1 MSESQLGCR
10 KDASTNGAYKFDLGY
25 TWFVLIGGTLAL
37 LLILGAFVA
46 ATSRN
51 QTVGLGLAVAGALC
65 VVALIVAIA
74 SVVKSS
80 SRTVQVNDD
89 GIWVQDKRGN
99 GIGGLHWGEL
109 AKVTASN
116 KMAQLLLWD
125 GAGRRRVVIDRN
137 VENFARIRGRILK
150 EYARVFTFGLLP
162 FEFRRSNFWTLDG
175 IACVVAAVVMG
186 LVSFRVYLRGQ
197 PGSGILLLLLFAIPL
212 SLYFLRINPQ
222 FFGPSQLFED
232 RIVLS
237 GLFRKRVMYK
247 EDVTGVEI
255 VDFSAGKSGTS
266 SMIVVTAR
274 NGMQLKILQRY
285 GNLPD
290 IYLTLQAWL
299 AR

>member
-1 MSESQLGCR
+1 MAEVKSGYE
-10 KDASTNGAYKFDLGY
+10 KNATTNGAYKFDLGY

-37 LLILGAFVA
+37 LLILGGLLA
-46 ATSRN
+46 AANRN
-51 QTVGLGLAVAGALC
+51 ETVGPGLAVTGALC
-65 VVALIVAIA
+65 VIAFIAAIA

-80 SRTVQVNDD
+80 SRTIQVNDD

-99 GIGGLHWGEL
+99 GIEGLHWGEL

-125 GAGRRRVVIDRN
+125 GAGRRRVVVDRN
-137 VENFARIRGRILK
+137 VENFDRIRGRIIM
-150 EYARVFTFGLLP
+150 EYARVFTFGPLP

-175 IACVVAAVVMG
+175 MACVVAAVVMG

-197 PGSGILLLLLFAIPL
+197 PGSGILLLLLFGVPF
-212 SLYFLRINPQ
+212 SLYFLSINPQ

-247 EDVTGVEI
+247 ENVTGVEI
-255 VDFSAGKSGTS
+255 VDFTAGKSGTS
-266 SMIVVTAR
+266 SMVVVTAR
-274 NGMQLKILQRY
+274 NDSQLKILQRY

-290 IYLTLQAWL
+290 IYLAIEAWL